1 MNTCMI
7 GQQGQYHDGRVD
19 FDVDSLM
26 YLALNK
32 FKMLVESKKLN
43 LPSAKDACKLEAQI
57 VALIA
62 KLEYFKTNKPVK
74 DTRETKRNVLTW
86 LSCPRNGP
94 ENLCHPKTTR

>member
-26 YLALNK
+26 DLALNK

-43 LPSAKDACKLEAQI
+43 LPSAKEACKLEAH
-57 VALIA
+57 
-62 KLEYFKTNKPVK
+62 
-74 DTRETKRNVLTW
+74 
-86 LSCPRNGP
+86 S
-94 ENLCHPKTTR
+94 